1 MMKFIVVNIIFLLT
15 VLSIG
20 CVDKSKKTNTL
31 KVDVVTNED
40 EQQVDILVSGKLFT
54 SYLYTDKISNLKK
67 PVLFPVIASN
77 GAIITRGFP
86 LETRPGERIDHPHHI
101 GMWLNYGEV
110 NDLDFWGHSDA
121 TPPERAHR
129 MGVIRHRQI
138 KHAEGGEGNG
148 ILEVSMDWLKPD
160 GTVILGEI
168 TRFIVR
174 ATEHTRIIDRI
185 TKLTAV
191 KESVLFN
198 DTKEGMFAIRVNRA
212 LEHPSDKPVVLSD
225 IHGNTTNVPVLDNT
239 GVTGHYLSSS
249 GIEGMDVWGKR
260 SKWVALSGEIDK
272 EKVSVVI
279 FDHPTNVGYPMY
291 WHARGYGLFAANPLG
306 QNVFSKGKE
315 SMNLTLQPGKS
326 VIFTYRTLIL
336 TEEAIA
342 EKIEKDY
349 VKFIEDIK

>member
-1 MMKFIVVNIIFLLT
+1 MIKFIVINIIFLWT

-20 CVDKSKKTNTL
+20 CVDKAEETNTL
-31 KVDVVTNED
+31 KVDVVTNKD
-40 EQQVDILVSGKLFT
+40 KQAVDILVSGKLFT

-86 LETRPGERIDHPHHI
+86 LKTRPGERIDHPHHI
-101 GMWLNYGEV
+101 GLWLNYGEV

-121 TPPERAHR
+121 TPPEQAHR

-138 KHAEGGEGNG
+138 KHAEGGEGSG
-148 ILEVSMDWLKPD
+148 VLEVTMDWLKPD
-160 GTVILGEI
+160 GTVILAES
-168 TRFIVR
+168 TRFIFR
-174 ATEHTRIIDRI
+174 ASKLSRIIDRI
-185 TKLTAV
+185 TTLTAV
-191 KESVLFN
+191 KEPVLFN

-212 LEHPSDKPVVLSD
+212 LEHPNDRPIVLSD
-225 IHGNTTNVPVLDNT
+225 VHGNITDVPVLDNT

-249 GIEGMDVWGKR
+249 GVEGMDVWGKR
-260 SKWVALSGEIDK
+260 AKWVALSGEINK

-306 QNVFSKGKE
+306 QKVFSKGKE
-315 SMNLTLQPGKS
+315 SMNLTLQPGES
-326 VIFTYRTLIL
+326 VTFTYRTLVL
-336 TEEAIA
+336 SQEADA
-342 EKIEKDY
+342 GRIEKEY
-349 VKFIEDIK
+349 VKFIENMN